1 MPDFTCSV
9 CGATFSVHD
18 KALEKFPDWTPRFC
32 KQHSPQKGSKAKE
45 ATTQRKRASGK
56 AKNSITQEL
65 DLTLAEVLER
75 FDAGPASGLFTDGS
89 ARPNP
94 GPGGWGVVYVKE
106 GKIISEKYGQSENTT
121 NNIMEL
127 TALIEAY
134 SLLSE
139 SDRETIYTDS
149 ELCVNILTKWAAG
162 WEKNGWKRK
171 SGPIKNLEL
180 VKKLYALYC
189 ARPAVTITW
198 VKAHNGWRWNEY
210 ADSLATAW
218 ARETL

>member
-9 CGATFSVHD
+9 CGSTFFVHD

-32 KQHSPQKGSKAKE
+32 KLHSPQKGSQTKE
-45 ATTQRKRASGK
+45 ATKKQRSQGK
-56 AKNSITQEL
+56 VKSSITQEL

-75 FDAGPASGLFTDGS
+75 FDAGPDSGLFTDGS

-94 GPGGWGVVYVKE
+94 GPGGWGVVYVQE
-106 GKIISEKYGQSENTT
+106 GKILSEKYGQSEQTT

-127 TALIEAY
+127 SALIEAY

-139 SDRETIYTDS
+139 NAQETIYTDS

-171 SGPIKNLEL
+171 SGPIKNLDL
-180 VKKLYALYC
+180 VKKLYTLYC
-189 ARPAVTITW
+189 ARPSVTITW